1 MKIDSVEEALR
12 VASSLNFIFKGT
24 TLGTNAQVLALTEW
38 VLSTF
43 KAIDAGCGSG
53 SGSSSTSHSV
63 LSGFPYS
70 SLFGKWSNGGC
81 VIEVLSVDY
90 SKTDELE
97 VRIDGV
103 GPIRMPL
110 THFESWR
117 MLTKATKS
125 AEN

>member
-1 MKIDSVEEALR
+1 MEINSVEEALR
-12 VASSLNFIFKGT
+12 VASSLNSIFKGT

-38 VLSTF
+38 VLFTF
-43 KAIDAGCGSG
+43 RSIEVGQGSG

-63 LSGFPYS
+63 PLESPSS

-81 VIEVLSVDY
+81 VIEILSIDY

-117 MLTKATKS
+117 MLTKATK
-125 AEN
+125 EVEK